1 MVQVLRYG
9 IIQNPSGNRM
19 ILAAGNA
26 AFVTNGKAV
35 TLTISLHRLIAAH
48 CRPNQAPTVTGVAG
62 SRSGSIGGVYPY
74 VDSPV
79 LFTAITKGRVVV
91 SRKTSGGSLGAKFS
105 YAFVGY

>member
-19 ILAAGNA
+19 ILAAGNH
-26 AFVTNGKAV
+26 AFTTNGKEV

-48 CRPNQAPTVTGVAG
+48 CRPNQPPTKTGAAG
-62 SRSGSIGGVYPY
+62 SRTGSICGVYPY
-74 VDSPV
+74 VSSSM
-79 LFTAITKGRVVV
+79 LFTAITKGRVIV